1 MSENP
6 SALIIGALSAD
17 SGDTLAA
24 EKGEQL
30 VSRLASH
37 LAARASSGESR
48 ELLRESLAAIR
59 ALREDAESIRQR
71 YIGLFNAVPDAVTL
85 HDLKGRILDAN
96 VAACRIYGYT
106 REELQQRG
114 LHDLNPELPP
124 DHLEQVLREH
134 RTGEI
139 FSVES
144 VNYRGD
150 GTRFPVEVH
159 SALFVDRGQRR
170 ILAVARDISR
180 RLATETELRDSEE
193 RYREL
198 LRVMDKGVMV
208 QDAEG
213 HVISVNAAACRI
225 LGMTE
230 LELLG
235 PANYLRNW
243 RFIREDGHA
252 LPYDQ
257 LPGMIA
263 IREGRNV
270 DSTLI
275 GVYHQELRRY
285 GWLSVLSVPQ
295 FMTGES
301 KPFQV
306 ISMFSEVTEFKRD
319 SELFRRTQALARI
332 GGWDWDPMQQ
342 YMYWTDT
349 LYDIVERRRGEPVD
363 IEDFLSHVAAT
374 DRARVR
380 TAMTQAQSRG
390 DAFDL
395 ECRMVTEDGNQRW
408 ARIIGNG
415 ELREGERFRTSGT
428 LQDITVNKLH
438 EDELRRQAL
447 TDPLTQL
454 PNRDAILERIGSL
467 LEGGEY
473 KQPALLY
480 VDLDRFKVLNDL
492 LGHRAADEL
501 LRAAARRLRECVAGD
516 GIVGR
521 YSGDEFLV
529 LMPDGSGH
537 RSEATAE
544 RINRAFTRSF
554 QQNGEEFAI
563 TCSVGI
569 ARAPE
574 DGDTTQRLIQS
585 ADSAMSD
592 AKRRGRN
599 TWQSFTS
606 SLAQQLSDQLLM
618 ETHLRRALENEEFRL
633 VYQPQVDLATGKLYA
648 VEALIRWHNKTLGEM
663 SPDRFINHAE
673 TTGDIVPIGAW
684 VIREACRQLR
694 EWLDQGLEI
703 ERVAVNVSYRQ
714 FLSEEL
720 HHVVVDALGE
730 FHLPPEALELEITER
745 VLIED
750 VSDTVETFATLKEL
764 GVTLTIDDFGEGYSA
779 LNYLRRLPIDG
790 VKISHSFL
798 RGVPE
803 QASDVAICQ
812 AIIGIAQSL
821 GLELIAEG
829 VESPIQREFLLAH
842 GVTNAQGYLFS
853 KPRPGE
859 DIPAY
864 QSPGPA

>member
-6 SALIIGALSAD
+6 TELTIGALPASRSDDA
-17 SGDTLAA
+17 AA
-24 EKGEQL
+24 EPGEQL
-30 VSRLASH
+30 VVRLAAH
-37 LAARASSGESR
+37 LAAHAASGESK
-48 ELLRESLAAIR
+48 ELLRQALAAIR
-59 ALREDAESIRQR
+59 TLREDAESIRQR

-96 VAACRIYGYT
+96 NAACRIFGYT
-106 REELQQRG
+106 REELKQRG
-114 LHDLNPELPP
+114 LFDLNPELPP
-124 DHLEQVLREH
+124 DHLERTLREH

-150 GTRFPVEVH
+150 GSRFPVEVH

-180 RLATETELRDSEE
+180 RQATENELRESEE
-193 RYREL
+193 RYRNL
-198 LRVMDKGVMV
+198 LQVMDKGVMV
-208 QDAEG
+208 QDAG
-213 HVISVNAAACRI
+213 GRVLSVNAAACRI

-235 PANYLRNW
+235 PANHLRNW

-252 LPYDQ
+252 LPNDE

-263 IREGRNV
+263 LREGRNV

-275 GVYHQELRRY
+275 GVFHQHHRRY
-285 GWLSVLSVPQ
+285 GWLSVSSVPQ
-295 FMTGES
+295 FMNGDS

-306 ISMFSEVTEFKRD
+306 ISMFSEVTDLKRD

-332 GGWDWDPMQQ
+332 GGWDWDPMQPR
-342 YMYWTDT
+342 MYWTDT
-349 LYDIVERRRGEPVD
+349 LYDILERRRGESVD
-363 IEDFLSHVAAT
+363 IDEFLAHIAAT

-380 TAMTQAQSRG
+380 TVMNQAQSRG
-390 DAFDL
+390 DAFDI
-395 ECRMVTEDGNQRW
+395 ECRMVTDDGNPRW

-415 ELREGERFRTSGT
+415 ELREGERYRTSGT

-454 PNRDAILERIGSL
+454 PNRDAILERISTVLDDQGNH
-467 LEGGEY
+467 
-473 KQPALLY
+473 QPALLY

-501 LRAAARRLRECVAGD
+501 LRAAARRLRESVMGD

-529 LMPDGSGH
+529 IMPDASGH
-537 RSEATAE
+537 RSEAAAE
-544 RINRAFTRSF
+544 RINRAFSRPF
-554 QQNGEEFAI
+554 AHGGEDFAI

-569 ARAPE
+569 ARAPD
-574 DGDTTQRLIQS
+574 DGDTVQRLIQS
-585 ADSAMSD
+585 ADSAMAD

-599 TWQSFTS
+599 TWQSFTP
-606 SLAQQLSDQLLM
+606 SLAQQLSDQLLL

-648 VEALIRWHNKTLGEM
+648 VEALIRWHSKTLGEM

-694 EWLDQGLEI
+694 EWLDQGFDI

-720 HHVVVDALGE
+720 HHVVVAALGE

-750 VSDTVETFATLKEL
+750 VSDTVETFASLKEL
-764 GVTLTIDDFGEGYSA
+764 GITLTIDDFGEGYSA

-798 RGVPE
+798 RGVPD

-821 GLELIAEG
+821 GLDLIAEG
-829 VESPIQREFLLAH
+829 VETPVQREFLLAH
-842 GVTNAQGYLFS
+842 GVSNAQGYLFG
-853 KPRPGE
+853 KPRPGD